1 MSITVINVPVSQEV
15 YERLKKI
22 AARVEQPVETILD
35 ETLRAI
41 LPREDEIPP
50 TVQHEVEALTR
61 LTVEELR
68 EVAGS
73 EMNLDDQAALEELL
87 DIQNLRS
94 LTQREIV
101 NLDKLRSE
109 YGRIF
114 LRKARA
120 FALLAERGQPMPF

>member
-1 MSITVINVPVSQEV
+1 MSTTVINVPVSQEV
-15 YERLKKI
+15 YERLEKI
-22 AARVEQPVETILD
+22 AARVEQPVETVLD
-35 ETLRAI
+35 ETLRAV
-41 LPREDEIPP
+41 LPREDGIPT
-50 TVQHEVEALTR
+50 TVQHEVEALPR

-87 DIQNLRS
+87 DIQNLRP
-94 LTQREIV
+94 LTQREIA
-101 NLDKLRSE
+101 NLDQLRSE
-109 YGRIF
+109 YGRIL

>member
-1 MSITVINVPVSQEV
+1 MSTTVINVPVSQEV
-15 YERLKKI
+15 YERLEKI
-22 AARVEQPVETILD
+22 AARVEQPVETVLD
-35 ETLRAI
+35 ETLRAV
-41 LPREDEIPP
+41 LPREDGIPT
-50 TVQHEVEALTR
+50 TVQHEVEALPR

-87 DIQNLRS
+87 DIQNLRT
-94 LTQREIV
+94 LTQREIA
-101 NLDKLRSE
+101 NLDQLRSE
-109 YGRIF
+109 YGRIL